1 MSRSCVFTT
10 LLSSPP
16 NVLWWGERCNLAMM
30 MMFSSCWWWSP
41 RPSSPIVW
49 LLFIFSISGLNLS
62 IVKLSPPPA
71 SYDHRGP
78 SIINR
83 LGHPNFI
90 VASIRKI
97 VESSRSSVSCVA
109 RCLLSWNYFQ
119 DKFLCPLS
127 TTLDSL
133 IKYSF
138 NYFLNII
145 NFVLWV
151 VLCACL
157 RVCGCWSPKSLSQSS
172 SSSSCFGSTQNILSL
187 PLSTILIVA
196 N

>member
-1 MSRSCVFTT
+1 MITSATGPS
-10 LLSSPP
+10 
-16 NVLWWGERCNLAMM
+16 
-30 MMFSSCWWWSP
+30 
-41 RPSSPIVW
+41 SSPIARHGCLYFQFPVW
-49 LLFIFSISGLNLS
+49 ICRSLNCLPS
-62 IVKLSPPPA
+62 
-71 SYDHRGP
+71 SYVHRGP

-172 SSSSCFGSTQNILSL
+172 SSSCFGSTQNILSL